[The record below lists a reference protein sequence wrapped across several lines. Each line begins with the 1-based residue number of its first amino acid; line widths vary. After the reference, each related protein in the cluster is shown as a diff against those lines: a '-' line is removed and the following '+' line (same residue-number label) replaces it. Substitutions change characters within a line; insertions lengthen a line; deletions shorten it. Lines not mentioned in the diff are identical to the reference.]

1 MQLTR
6 FHHRPRSYHHTAV
19 TLLQNVRPGWH
30 TNEVATFSTLSR
42 EPARPSRSLSETGV
56 CRPKFASEHSKIND
70 NMILSG
76 FDIENELCFQQHEQ
90 KINWLEEVPNRY

>member
-1 MQLTR
+1 MIRSLHGRDLAVWATR
-6 FHHRPRSYHHTAV
+6 NYGTRTHYGKT
-19 TLLQNVRPGWH
+19 
-30 TNEVATFSTLSR
+30 VATFSTLSR

-70 NMILSG
+70 NMILGG